1 MQRTGHNALPLG
13 SLAVTVLVRTAGLG
27 GVQIDADAGTARA
40 GAGSARGAFKAALE
54 PYDAGR
60 YFNYVEESFDITQIF
75 APEVL
80 ERLREV
86 KQRYDPE
93 NLFHSNHPV
102 TG

>member
-1 MQRTGHNALPLG
+1 MAQVGAPTRAWLG
-13 SLAVTVLVRTAGLG
+13 AYKAV
-27 GVQIDADAGTARA
+27 
-40 GAGSARGAFKAALE
+40 LE

-60 YFNYVEESFDITQIF
+60 YFNFVEQSFDITQIF
-75 APEVL
+75 PPEIL
-80 ERLREV
+80 HRLREV

>member
-1 MQRTGHNALPLG
+1 LPG
-13 SLAVTVLVRTAGLG
+13 TFLAF
-27 GVQIDADAGTARA
+27 GVGFVAMPEAMAPNRA
-40 GAGSARGAFKAALE
+40 WLGAFKAALE

-75 APEVL
+75 PPDVVD
-80 ERLREV
+80 RLREV

-93 NLFHSNHPV
+93 NLFQSNHPV